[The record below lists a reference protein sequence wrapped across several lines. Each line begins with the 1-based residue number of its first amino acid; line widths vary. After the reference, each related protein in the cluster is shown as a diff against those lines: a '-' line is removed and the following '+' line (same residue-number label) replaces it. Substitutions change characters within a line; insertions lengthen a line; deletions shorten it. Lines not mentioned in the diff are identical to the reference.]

1 MDEKAQAPS
10 ENPISDHPD
19 VQQQAVSLSARE
31 EHSLRPIRR
40 WLYEVSLWRTPT
52 VILTV
57 FKVLALASLAPA
69 LLTLV
74 LSLIEGGG
82 MMALWGFIKVYG
94 GILAVLLVL
103 LLPAYALIALLNGG
117 RYIVLFEM
125 DGQGVRHTQ
134 LQRQYDKAQALG
146 LLTALAGALG
156 SSPAV
161 MGAGL
166 LAASKQSTY
175 SRFQNV
181 RSVTVHH
188 QRRVLYL
195 TTRDLVHN
203 QVYVGKDEFE
213 DLAVQVL
220 RLIPAQAI
228 VRHKG

>member
-1 MDEKAQAPS
+1 MDEKAQTPS
-10 ENPISDHPD
+10 ENPITDHPD
-19 VQQQAVSLSARE
+19 VQRQAVPLSPKE
-31 EHSLRPIRR
+31 EHSHRPIRR

-74 LSLIEGGG
+74 LSLSEGGG
-82 MMALWGFIKVYG
+82 MTALWGFIKVYG
-94 GILAVLLVL
+94 GILAVLLAL

-125 DGQGVRHTQ
+125 DGHGVRHTQ

-156 SSPAV
+156 SNPAV

-175 SRFQNV
+175 SRFQSV

-188 QRRVLYL
+188 KRRVLYL

-213 DLAVQVL
+213 DLAAQVL
-220 RLIPAQAI
+220 QLIPSQAV